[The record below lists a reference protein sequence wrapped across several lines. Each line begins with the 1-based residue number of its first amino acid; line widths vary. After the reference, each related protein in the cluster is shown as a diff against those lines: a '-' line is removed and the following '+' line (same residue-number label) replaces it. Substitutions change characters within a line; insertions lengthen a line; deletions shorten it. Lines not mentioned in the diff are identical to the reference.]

1 MTENPM
7 QVLRRHIGVLVN
19 LPETEAPVISAFL
32 DLRQPIESVRA
43 SFLIW
48 STAARSA
55 LPRDQRPLF
64 DTARADVQQV
74 LKRHWD
80 EHIQS
85 VAVFARAGDS
95 ALLTVI
101 PFQATLETHFDV
113 APRPAIFPLVQ
124 MKDRFHRF
132 VVVICTED
140 TGRIIE
146 ISLGAVTEEILT
158 RKPEMAVN
166 LGRGLSR
173 EHYHHRRQEQNRR
186 FHREQAEIIERLMT
200 RRGINHLILAGHP
213 RHVAA
218 LRALLPKGVQSRI
231 SGSVFRAPNGHD
243 FSPVLEQ
250 ALQTFIEA
258 EQDESR
264 GTVERLHEQIR
275 RRGLATVGIHS
286 SRRAI
291 LAGAAAE
298 LVISEELP
306 HPDREEL
313 VRLATAHNLPI
324 EVCEGDELL
333 LQYGGVGCL
342 LRYRI
347 DDPAD

>member
-1 MTENPM
+1 ME
-7 QVLRRHIGVLVN
+7 VLRRHISVLAN
-19 LPETEAPVISAFL
+19 LPETGAPVVSAFL
-32 DLRQPIESVRA
+32 DLRKPIESVRA
-43 SFLIW
+43 SFLLW

-55 LPRDQRPLF
+55 LPREQRPMF
-64 DTARADVQQV
+64 DAARAEVQQV
-74 LKRHWD
+74 LKRQWD
-80 EHIQS
+80 EPIQS
-85 VAVFARAGDS
+85 VAVFARVGEP
-95 ALLTVI
+95 ALHTVI

-132 VVVICTED
+132 VVAISTED
-140 TGRIIE
+140 TARIFE

-158 RKPEMAVN
+158 RKPEMAAS

-186 FHREQAEIIERLMT
+186 FHREQVEIIENLMT
-200 RRGINHLILAGHP
+200 RRGINHLILAGLP

-218 LRALLPKGVQSRI
+218 LRAMLPKAIQNRI
-231 SGSVFRAPNGHD
+231 AGSVFRAPNGHD
-243 FSPVLEQ
+243 FSPVIEQ
-250 ALQTFIEA
+250 ALHTFIEA
-258 EQDESR
+258 EQCESR

-275 RRGLATVGIHS
+275 RRGLATGGIHACRS
-286 SRRAI
+286 AI
-291 LAGAAAE
+291 LAGTAAE
-298 LVISEELP
+298 LVISEELS

-313 VRLATAHNLPI
+313 VRLATACNLPI
-324 EVCEGDELL
+324 EVCEGDDLL

-347 DDPAD
+347 DEPVE